1 MITSTELFKLFQ
13 KYEFSFFTGIPDSTF
28 KDWMKFLIENNNKVL
43 TNIIPCNECEAIAI
57 CAGYYL
63 ATGKIGVTYMQNSG
77 FGKTVNPLTSLCNPE
92 IYSIPVLL
100 MIGWRGE
107 PGKIDAPQH
116 KKMGRIMNLL
126 LKDLEIPFSIL
137 NYDINEIEKE
147 IIKAKEYMEKNKAPY
162 ALIIKKGIIKDN
174 NSDKKIP
181 AIYELTR
188 EHALELIINFFN
200 QNEIFI
206 SATGKTS
213 RELYEY
219 REKFKEISQKD
230 FLMVGSM
237 GCAASIGLSI
247 ALQKKDR
254 KVIILDG
261 DGALI
266 MQMGVLATIGY
277 ESPPNLIHIVID
289 NESHES
295 TGGQPTVSKILNI
308 KEIALN
314 CNYKYA
320 TLILSKKD
328 LENELIKVKNVEG
341 PSMVV
346 VKVNQGS
353 RKDLGRP
360 KISLIELKNNFMKYL
375 NKK

>member
-1 MITSTELFKLFQ
+1 MITSTELFALFQ
-13 KYEFSFFTGIPDSTF
+13 KYNFTFFTGIPDSTF
-28 KDWMKFLIENNNKVL
+28 KDWMQFLEKNNNKLL
-43 TNIIPCNECEAIAI
+43 TNIIPCNECESIAI

-63 ATGKIGVTYMQNSG
+63 ATGKIGVVYMQNSG
-77 FGKTVNPLTSLCNPE
+77 LGKIINPLTSLCDSE

-116 KKMGRIMNLL
+116 KKMGRIIDLL

-137 NYDINEIEKE
+137 NPDINEIEKE
-147 IIKAKEYMEKNKAPY
+147 IIKAKDYMEKNSAPF

-174 NSDKKIP
+174 NLDKKIP
-181 AIYELTR
+181 VIYELTR
-188 EHALELIINFFN
+188 EKALELIIDFFN
-200 QNEIFI
+200 QDEIFV
-206 SATGKTS
+206 STTGKTS
-213 RELYEY
+213 RELYEH
-219 REKFKEISQKD
+219 RENLKEISQKD

-266 MQMGVLATIGY
+266 MQMGALATIGY

-295 TGGQPTVSKILNI
+295 TGGQPTVSKSINI

-314 CNYKYA
+314 CNYKYVA
-320 TLILSKKD
+320 LVLSKKD
-328 LENELIKVKNVEG
+328 LENELVKIKNIEG
-341 PSMVV
+341 PSMLV
-346 VKVNQGS
+346 VKANQKS
-353 RKDLGRP
+353 RNDLGRP
-360 KISLIELKNNFMKYL
+360 KISLIELKNKFMKYL